1 MASRLVQPLVPKA
14 SSELLKPRVNTRRT
28 AAKAAAKAKAKAE
41 ADRKAREAERVHGLA
56 TDEDLRRYSEEREA
70 REEATPAG
78 EEDLES
84 HQAGSTTPITFFGR
98 QSMSPFGLLDMLG
111 NVFEWTSTYYEE
123 GQKGEDLSILK
134 GGSWASAQL
143 SCADRLIEPAST
155 WSNTISF
162 RCAVD
167 AY

>member
-1 MASRLVQPLVPKA
+1 MVQVSRLDAVAFAAWAGKRLP
-14 SSELLKPRVNTRRT
+14 SEDEWE
-28 AAKAAAKAKAKAE
+28 AAA
-41 ADRKAREAERVHGLA
+41 RGLEGFLFPWGNDFLPLA
-56 TDEDLRRYSEEREA
+56 N
-70 REEATPAG
+70 
-78 EEDLES
+78 LES

-123 GQKGEDLSILK
+123 QRGQDLSILK
-134 GGSWASAQL
+134 GGSWASSQI
-143 SCADRLIEPAST
+143 SCAERLIEPAST
-155 WSNTISF
+155 WSNTIGF